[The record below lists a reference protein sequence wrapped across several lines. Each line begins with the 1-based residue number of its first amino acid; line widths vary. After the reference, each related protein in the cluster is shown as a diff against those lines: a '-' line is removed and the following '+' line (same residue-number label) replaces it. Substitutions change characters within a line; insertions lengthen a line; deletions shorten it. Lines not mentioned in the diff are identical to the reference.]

1 MCTDDDDRF
10 VRIFRNGLSAAP
22 AACTIPRVTL
32 AAGRLPEEGEMDGAG
47 LDARGLAGEISH
59 AYERI
64 RVTRRELVAATDALL
79 DHERRAKVENA
90 DTLLEA
96 KNERTASLYLEGILD
111 TPEHSELLSAKR
123 RAELEHFEA
132 RMEVERLELLVRLLE
147 ASSRD

>member
-1 MCTDDDDRF
+1 
-10 VRIFRNGLSAAP
+10 
-22 AACTIPRVTL
+22 
-32 AAGRLPEEGEMDGAG
+32 MDGAG
-47 LDARGLAGEISH
+47 LEAGGLAGEISH

-64 RVTRRELVAATDALL
+64 RVTRRELVAATDALS

-111 TPEHSELLSAKR
+111 TPEHAEVLAAKR
-123 RAELEHFEA
+123 RAELEHYEA